1 MTSKY
6 SIPADLDLHPD
17 HQPIPDPVDPPA
29 RLLASKAF
37 RDWFQG
43 STVTG
48 ADGKPLMVFHGTAR
62 EDREFRS
69 SRHYDLEG
77 AYFTDCFKVAKDLA
91 YMDSE
96 IDCEQPYVISAF
108 IRLSNPYAMDD
119 FDSQVISTQQA
130 NDLKAAGHDGVIG
143 VNADTGLVSEYV
155 VFDPA
160 QIAQF
165 HEGKVNIPD
174 RYVAPAKSNKD
185 HDESP
190 SP

>member
-1 MTSKY
+1 MSPEFA
-6 SIPADLDLHPD
+6 IPADLDLHPD
-17 HQPIPDPVDPPA
+17 HKPIPDPVYPSA
-29 RLLASKAF
+29 RLLASKVF
-37 RDWFQG
+37 RDWFKG
-43 STVTG
+43 STVTS

-108 IRLSNPYAMDD
+108 IKLANPYQMND

-143 VNADTGLVSEYV
+143 VSPDTGLVSEYV
-155 VFDPA
+155 VFDPS
-160 QIAQF
+160 QIVQF
-165 HEGKVNIPD
+165 HEGKLILPGREILEGLRPEECN
-174 RYVAPAKSNKD
+174 
-185 HDESP
+185 SP